1 MKLTSACT
9 CSPSVLNISKH
20 LLTNQHF
27 PRNRIT
33 TDLCNP
39 IAEIIKILTN
49 KKALQSSVFLIYIK
63 HVTSKYQHRFCSF
76 RTFTVLQSKNFKTEQ
91 KFRRC

>member
-1 MKLTSACT
+1 MKLTSACS
-9 CSPSVLNISKH
+9 CFLSVLNISKR

-27 PRNRIT
+27 PTDHIT

-39 IAEIIKILTN
+39 TAQIIKILTN
-49 KKALQSSVFLIYIK
+49 KKALQSSVFFIYIK

-76 RTFTVLQSKNFKTEQ
+76 RTFTVLRNKNFKTE
-91 KFRRC
+91 